1 MEGIAS
7 RNIAGKLFRLQEKTP
22 GKEARLK
29 LSQTGIFGTF
39 PLIKM
44 ATIDYSIVIPVYY
57 NEGCLIG
64 LMRSLAATVLAR
76 NSHYRGEI
84 IFVDDGSE
92 DESLAEL
99 LDIQKEFP
107 DVVTI
112 IKLTRNFG
120 QGAAAAAGYQ
130 QAKGKCVVTMSA
142 DGQDPPEM
150 INEMLRAFFNEAY
163 EIVICTR
170 ARREESIYRK
180 LTSKIYF
187 YLMRKLTF
195 ENMPKGGFDFFLMSW
210 RAKQVFLRNFD
221 MHSSG
226 QGQILWMGLKTKL
239 LPYHRRARLAGL
251 SRWTFAKKFTSFL
264 DGILSDSSTPIRII
278 SLAGC
283 VFSLLGFAYAGAI
296 LIGKLFF
303 NNPTPAKGW
312 APLMIMILIMGGFQ
326 MIMLGLI
333 GEYLWRTLAQARRRD
348 MYLIDA
354 VYEPNDSAELNESG
368 RPPPGKELST
378 FALATDKKE

>member
-1 MEGIAS
+1 LHINANRMNSAH
-7 RNIAGKLFRLQEKTP
+7 L
-22 GKEARLK
+22 
-29 LSQTGIFGTF
+29 
-39 PLIKM
+39 
-44 ATIDYSIVIPVYY
+44 DYSIVIPVYY

-64 LMRSLAATVLAR
+64 LMRSLATTVLAK

-84 IFVDDGSE
+84 IFVDDGSG

-120 QGAAAAAGYQ
+120 QGAAAAAGYH
-130 QAKGKCVVTMSA
+130 QARGKCVVTMSA

-150 INEMLRAFFNEAY
+150 INEMLKAFFNEAY

-170 ARREESIYRK
+170 AARDESIYRK
-180 LTSKIYF
+180 LTSQIYF

-210 RAKQVFLRNFD
+210 RAKQLFLRNFD
-221 MHSSG
+221 IHSSG
-226 QGQILWMGLKTKL
+226 QGQILWMGLRTKL
-239 LPYHRRARLAGL
+239 LPYHRRARLAGV
-251 SRWTFAKKFTSFL
+251 SRWTLARKFTSFL
-264 DGILSDSSTPIRII
+264 DGILSDSFAPIRSM

-283 VFSLLGFAYAGAI
+283 VFSLLGFAYAALI
-296 LIGKLFF
+296 LVDGLFF
-303 NNPTPAKGW
+303 GNPVKGW

-326 MIMLGLI
+326 MIMLGMI
-333 GEYLWRTLAQARRRD
+333 GEYLWRTLAQVRRRE

-354 VYEPNDSAELNESG
+354 VYESKSLEPNLRIGMTAS
-368 RPPPGKELST
+368 RQ
-378 FALATDKKE
+378 